1 MHCKDIRSMG
11 RNTARCS
18 YHSTIRVTTRLAD
31 VTRVVKEDDEDETLE
46 QLDNN
51 PNNPIE
57 PDSGAGGE
65 QSQLDLGEE

>member
-11 RNTARCS
+11 RNTQGVRI
-18 YHSTIRVTTRLAD
+18 IRLTSD
-31 VTRVVKEDDEDETLE
+31 DKIGGVTRVVKEDDEDETLE